1 VWIQNTLLASA
12 ERILKRNI
20 EAIEETEGTRKIQ
33 TVWQG
38 EHILDE

>member
-20 EAIEETEGTRKIQ
+20 EAIEETERTRKIQ